1 VEAPELKARVGE
13 DLNLYLTDD
22 CQAWVLSSSGE
33 YTRAQGPG
41 DISAQARLLSQHDE
55 RVALIEPQ
63 ATFIDS

>member
-1 VEAPELKARVGE
+1 
-13 DLNLYLTDD
+13 LNLYLTDD

-41 DISAQARLLSQHDE
+41 EISAQTRLLSQHDE

-63 ATFIDS
+63 AAFTDS